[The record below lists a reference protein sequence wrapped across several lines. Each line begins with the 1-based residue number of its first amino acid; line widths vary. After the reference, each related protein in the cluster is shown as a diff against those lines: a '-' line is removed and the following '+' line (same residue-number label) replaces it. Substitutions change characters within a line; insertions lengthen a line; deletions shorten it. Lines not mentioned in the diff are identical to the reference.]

1 MTFYGNNERCV
12 GDDDDDNDG
21 SVEIH
26 KYDDAGIDLYQS
38 MLMIFSHDYDD
49 YNETMRAI
57 FDCDD
62 FSDDNID
69 NFRLIK
75 IVGSI
80 GFQKAVS
87 VDVSYREREM

>member
-1 MTFYGNNERCV
+1 
-12 GDDDDDNDG
+12 
-21 SVEIH
+21 
-26 KYDDAGIDLYQS
+26 

-49 YNETMRAI
+49 DNETMRAI

-69 NFRLIK
+69 HFRLIK

-80 GFQKAVS
+80 GFQKAVA

>member
-12 GDDDDDNDG
+12 GDDDDDDNDG

-38 MLMIFSHDYDD
+38 MLMIFSHDYDYD
-49 YNETMRAI
+49 NETMRAI

-69 NFRLIK
+69 SFRLIK

-80 GFQKAVS
+80 GFQKAVIC
-87 VDVSYREREM
+87 